1 MTPLVCFSFILMQ
14 YAGGEVITL
23 QKGKEVYCATK
34 RNQPVYLS
42 PPIIEESKDLR
53 KYLKMDTWKDDDW
66 KIKNSNQFIEAAV
79 SDKRWE
85 DFKTNRTNY
94 LRFDK
99 ATSISLSVYPSAEIE
114 IFLSDD
120 EKFDY
125 RLLHLPN
132 DRWTHITIM
141 LHKNNVIQLKNNV
154 IFRRTNGDQFNRVN
168 F

>member
-1 MTPLVCFSFILMQ
+1 MTTIYNKLNRGKFISNGIKFS
-14 YAGGEVITL
+14 
-23 QKGKEVYCATK
+23 
-34 RNQPVYLS
+34 
-42 PPIIEESKDLR
+42 
-53 KYLKMDTWKDDDW
+53 
-66 KIKNSNQFIEAAV
+66 
-79 SDKRWE
+79 

-125 RLLHLPN
+125 RLLQLPN

-154 IFRRTNGDQFNRVN
+154 IFRRTNDFKPTEIVFKSTNETYWKIHQCEYSTLVTINGDHFNRVN

>member
-1 MTPLVCFSFILMQ
+1 MQ

-34 RNQPVYLS
+34 HNQPVYLS
-42 PPIIEESKDLR
+42 PPIIEESKDLP

-99 ATSISLSVYPSAEIE
+99 AMSVSVSVYSEAELE
-114 IFLSDD
+114 IYLSDP

-125 RLLHLPN
+125 MKLQLSN
-132 DRWTHITIM
+132 EKWTHLTSFYIM
-141 LHKNNVIQLKNNV
+141 TML
-154 IFRRTNGDQFNRVN
+154 FT
-168 F
+168 